1 MDPEDYEFYEEW
13 LDRDDD
19 EQDISLKIT
28 TRCAVLKNM
37 VMITRTTT
45 MRMMIQI
52 IGIMTKPMKGGA
64 HTIDS

>member
-1 MDPEDYEFYEEW
+1 MVMS
-13 LDRDDD
+13 RT
-19 EQDISLKIT
+19 SALKIT

-45 MRMMIQI
+45 MRMMIQM

>member
-1 MDPEDYEFYEEW
+1 MDPEDYEFMRNG
-13 LDRDDD
+13 LIVIVMSRT
-19 EQDISLKIT
+19 SALKIT

-45 MRMMIQI
+45 MRMMIQM